1 MSSRTPSSPAS
12 SVARGRRRVD
22 ASLVVGAVLVGL
34 VVVTALV
41 SFVWTPHPPGLTD
54 GSVALRGPMAGYPLG
69 TDRLG
74 QDELSRLMVGARTT
88 LLVGIVAVGLAAVV
102 GVPLGVLA
110 GMRGGLVGRLVMRAN
125 DLLLAFPALL
135 LAIMLAAARGGST
148 TVAMVAIGIASI
160 PTFARVT
167 RSGVLSIMQR
177 EYVMAARSAG
187 RTPLGI
193 AVHHVLPG
201 VANLVIV
208 QSSVAFGMAI
218 LAEAGLSYLGV
229 GTPPDVPSWGRMLY
243 DSQATLWQTPR
254 LAWIPGLAI
263 ALAVLGFNLLGDG
276 LRDLLD
282 PTLEDRR

>member
-1 MSSRTPSSPAS
+1 MSSRTPAS
-12 SVARGRRRVD
+12 SAARGRRRVD
-22 ASLVVGAVLVGL
+22 ASLVVGTVLVGL
-34 VVVTALV
+34 VVVTALL
-41 SFVWTPHPPGLTD
+41 SFVWTPKPPGLTD

-135 LAIMLAAARGGST
+135 LAIMLAAVRGGST